1 MGRSIV
7 RTVACLFFATLFF
20 GLDALAQPAQ
30 SPNFPRLRVPR
41 ISQGQKITQVIGLS
55 EVTIYYHRPGVKGRT
70 IFGPKSANPL
80 QAYGE
85 VWRGGANEPTLFTFS
100 DEVTI
105 AGKKLGAGTYRF
117 VTIPDEKEWMVV
129 FNSEVKNW
137 GTVYEE
143 KYDTLRFNVM
153 PQSGLH
159 EEWMSFSFTDITP
172 ASATVV
178 LAWDKVRLPFKVE
191 FNTVGKLQ
199 ASVGTWQILNAAAR
213 SAIDHKMYTTEA
225 MDWADRS
232 IAMNKNFNNL
242 RTKAELQSM
251 AGKTKEAIATA
262 DECLKLYKAAD
273 PKTVG
278 SFTKTAFEGFE
289 KIVANWKAGKT
300 GTN

>member
-1 MGRSIV
+1 MRRRISQA
-7 RTVACLFFATLFF
+7 TACFISALVLFSSDSLT
-20 GLDALAQPAQ
+20 QPAQ
-30 SPNFPRLRVPR
+30 SPNFPVLRIPR

-85 VWRGGANEPTLFTFS
+85 VWRAGANEPTLFTFS

-105 AGKKLGAGTYRF
+105 AGKKLSAGTYRF
-117 VTIPDEKEWMVV
+117 VTIPGEKEWTAI

-143 KYDTLRFNVM
+143 KFDTLRFQVT
-153 PQSGLH
+153 PQTGAH

-178 LAWDKVRLPFKVE
+178 LAWDKMRLPFKIE

-199 ASVGTWQILNAAAR
+199 ASVGTWQILNNAAR

-242 RTKAELQSM
+242 RTKAELQAM
-251 AGKTKEAIATA
+251 VGKTKEAIVTA

-273 PKTVG
+273 PKTVN

-289 KIVANWKAGKT
+289 KMVANWKAGKT

>member
-1 MGRSIV
+1 MRRSIC
-7 RTVACLFFATLFF
+7 RLTAYFIGAVALFNTDSF
-20 GLDALAQPAQ
+20 AQPAQ
-30 SPNFPRLRVPR
+30 SPNFPVLRVPR

-80 QAYGE
+80 EAYGE
-85 VWRGGANEPTLFTFS
+85 VWRAGANEPTIFTFS

-105 AGKKLGAGTYRF
+105 AGKKVRAGSYRF
-117 VTIPDEKEWMVV
+117 VTIPGEKEWTAI

-143 KYDTLRFNVM
+143 KYDTLRFPVT
-153 PQSGLH
+153 PQTGSQ
-159 EEWMSFSFTDITP
+159 EEWLSFSFTDMTP

-178 LAWDKVRLPFKVE
+178 LAWDKVRLPFKIE
-191 FNTVGKLQ
+191 FNTVAKLQ
-199 ASVGTWQILNAAAR
+199 TSVGTWQILNSAAR
-213 SAIDHKMYTTEA
+213 SAIDHAMYTTEA

-232 IAMNKNFNNL
+232 IAMNKNYNNL
-242 RTKAELQSM
+242 RTKAELLAM
-251 AGKTKEAIATA
+251 AGKTKEALAAA

-273 PKTVG
+273 PKSVS

-289 KIVANWKAGKT
+289 KTVANWKTGKT